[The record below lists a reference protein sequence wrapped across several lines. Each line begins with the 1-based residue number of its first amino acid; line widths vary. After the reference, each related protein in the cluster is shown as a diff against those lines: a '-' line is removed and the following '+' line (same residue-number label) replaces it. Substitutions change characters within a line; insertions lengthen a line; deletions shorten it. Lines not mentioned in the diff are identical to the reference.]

1 MLRRYFMR
9 VFFLV
14 VSITIPATVLAATS
28 EEPYGTAK
36 FESYKDIDQLKQLKV
51 VWDFNF
57 KDPKAVGVV
66 LNNVNALLKATSEYG
81 PHEIDPIKVVI
92 LSHGPEVVLWA
103 KQNYKKYKDIVDR
116 AASFA
121 QQGVRFEVCRN
132 DAAALGFKPED
143 LDGFVTVIPAGPYAL
158 TYWQNKGY
166 AYIAVGATEPTP
178 PFSKYNEHDMGKN
191 NKKKH

>member
-1 MLRRYFMR
+1 MTSADLMKKA
-9 VFFLV
+9 VL
-14 VSITIPATVLAATS
+14 ITLIGISSMAFAEDSKIA
-28 EEPYGTAK
+28 EPYGTAK
-36 FESYKDIDQLKQLKV
+36 FSSYPDINQLKQLKV

-57 KDPKAVGVV
+57 QDPKSVGFVF
-66 LNNVNALLKATSEYG
+66 NNVSALLKATQDYG

-92 LSHGPEVVLWA
+92 VSHGPEVVLWA
-103 KQNYKKYKDIVDR
+103 KKNYSKYKDIVDR

-121 QQGVRFEVCRN
+121 QQGVRFEVCKN

-166 AYIAVGATEPTP
+166 AYIAVGATVPTT
-178 PFSKYNEHDMGKN
+178 PFTTF
-191 NKKKH
+191 NKEDTNKHH